1 MRFVRVPAVAG
12 LLILTACELPGR
24 RDDQSPSGPVAE
36 RIRLAYPDL
45 AAGRFIILADFE
57 SPADAELFRVAV
69 GEVTLSDDRQPS
81 ISVLRARERTGAGG
95 LKATLVSP
103 DESIRL
109 DGLRSQSQALPRDWS
124 AHALLIASIY
134 GPDDGVL
141 LDFAIHSGESPPLLW
156 RTRLRLDPGWNL
168 IRIDLAEPG
177 TRVDLSD
184 VRALTWSAP
193 EIAGPLD
200 LYFDDI
206 ALADNER
213 TILPG
218 GGAADELYALSRG
231 RRLYVGANG
240 RFELAFVDGVI
251 AGWHPSREKRRI
263 NLTVPSGLGPW
274 PVMLDSGWASA
285 AAGVAYDDSDMF
297 ADWGDRVAAGQAI
310 VEATAFRLIVEGQWR
325 FMRSEAAATQPASH
339 RGHVWQYTI
348 YPSGKIYVRLRTDD
362 AGAGWSRALLGA
374 AVVLD
379 GRQGF
384 EPVDHSASDSGN
396 AQAQFV
402 LLSRSEPGR
411 SDLLWTPYDAA
422 VAHTQRV
429 FESADRGRIAVV
441 AGGLPPAEMAD
452 SAHMLCIWPTNLDG
466 IAESASLS
474 EDYRDPVR
482 IEPTVGRVVSDS
494 PGDMDGD
501 GFNES
506 QGCYELAPI
515 GGVLRFRFDPGRRLR
530 HQPVF
535 RIHVARSD
543 RCWVYVDGRILKRLA
558 RDGQGRLLFEIPE
571 IVRRPTAVEINV
583 RQE

>member
-1 MRFVRVPAVAG
+1 MRFVRVPAVAS

-24 RDDQSPSGPVAE
+24 RDDQSGLGPVTE
-36 RIRLAYPDL
+36 RMRLAYPDL

-57 SPADAELFRVAV
+57 SPADAELFRITA
-69 GEVTLSDDRQPS
+69 GELTLSDERQPS

-95 LKATLVSP
+95 LKATLTNP

-109 DGLRSQSQALPRDWS
+109 DGLRSQSLQMPRDWR
-124 AHALLIASIY
+124 AYALLIASIY
-134 GPDDGVL
+134 GPDDGAL
-141 LDFAIHSGESPPLLW
+141 LEFAIHSGESPSLVW
-156 RTRLRLDPGWNL
+156 RTRLRLEPGWNL

-177 TRVDLSD
+177 PRVDLAD

-193 EIAGPLD
+193 NITGPLD

-218 GGAADELYALSRG
+218 GAAADELYALSRG
-231 RRLYVGANG
+231 RRIYVGANG
-240 RFELAFVDGVI
+240 RFELAFTDGVI

-274 PVMLDSGWASA
+274 PVMLDREWASA

-297 ADWGDRVAAGQAI
+297 ADWGDRVAAGQKI
-310 VEATAFRLIVEGQWR
+310 IEASAFRVVMLSQWK
-325 FMRSEAAATQPASH
+325 FQRSTVAAASRPAALP
-339 RGHVWQYTI
+339 GHVWQYTI
-348 YPSGKIYVRLRTDD
+348 YPSGKVYVRLTSDD
-362 AGAGWSRALLGA
+362 AGAGWSRPLLGA

-379 GRQGF
+379 GREGF
-384 EPVDHSASDSGN
+384 EPADRLAANSSGV
-396 AQAQFV
+396 QPRFV
-402 LLSRSEPGR
+402 LLSRRQPGR
-411 SDLLWTPYDAA
+411 ADLLWTPYDADLA
-422 VAHTQRV
+422 RTQRA
-429 FESADRGRIAVV
+429 FESADRGRLAVV
-441 AGGLPPAEMAD
+441 LGGLPPAESAD
-452 SAHMLCIWPTNLDG
+452 SAHMLRIWPTDLDG
-466 IAESASLS
+466 IAEGASLS
-474 EDYRDPVR
+474 QDYRDPVR

-515 GGVLRFRFDPGRRLR
+515 GGVLRFTFDPGRRSR

-535 RIHVARSD
+535 
-543 RCWVYVDGRILKRLA
+543 
-558 RDGQGRLLFEIPE
+558 
-571 IVRRPTAVEINV
+571 
-583 RQE
+583 